1 MSSFECQIGERKEV
15 FSETSDLW
23 RWRSGVVV
31 LFGFLL
37 MSTGGV
43 VRIGAQTLAV
53 PPAPRYPEVGMIGMQ
68 FAAESSVNLPQG
80 DRTLLQSALSLR
92 KGVRFD
98 VVGMEGVFGGE
109 VDLGISFR
117 DDTNNMSLRIEQ
129 NRVRV
134 GMVITLPLRWKVD
147 PYIAGSLET
156 TPTESFLYGP
166 SGPVRIAKF
175 WDPVISTESAGAS
188 VVHSGESVTVAARL
202 GLAMEQIRAAMH
214 TERTDDRETEGELEG
229 FRQTSGIEFAG
240 DAVWKLDSNGVLESR
255 LALFGSFE
263 DLSTWRLLSENRIRV
278 SFAQLF
284 AFTWEV
290 NVTHDVTQTL
300 RTQVRS
306 GMAVGGEVRW

>member
-1 MSSFECQIGERKEV
+1 MKMQCVRLNRRHLQRGSAAL
-15 FSETSDLW
+15 FS
-23 RWRSGVVV
+23 
-31 LFGFLL
+31 FLL
-37 MSTGGV
+37 MSNCGV
-43 VRIGAQTLAV
+43 GQIRAQTLAV
-53 PPAPRYPEVGMIGMQ
+53 PPAPRYPEVGMIGVR
-68 FAAESSVNLPQG
+68 FAAESSVNDPRG
-80 DRTLLQSALSLR
+80 DQTLLQSGLSLR
-92 KGVRFD
+92 KGVRFGAFG
-98 VVGMEGVFGGE
+98 VEGVFGGE
-109 VDLGISFR
+109 ADLGVSFR
-117 DDTNNMSLRIEQ
+117 DDTNDMSLRIEQ
-129 NRVRV
+129 NLLRV

-147 PYIAGSLET
+147 PYIAGSIET

-166 SGPVRIAKF
+166 GGPVRVAKF
-175 WDPVISTESAGAS
+175 WDPVVSTESAGAS

-202 GLAMEQIRAAMH
+202 GLAMEQIRAGMH

-240 DAVWKLDSNGVLESR
+240 DATLQLDSNGVLESR

-278 SFAQLF
+278 SFARLF

-306 GMAVGGEVRW
+306 RMAVGGEVRW